1 MAGGEEAMA
10 LLAVAVLV
18 EVAVAVLA
26 AAALVE
32 VAGAAAE
39 DAGVAT

>member
-1 MAGGEEAMA
+1 MAP

-18 EVAVAVLA
+18 EVALAVLA
-26 AAALVE
+26 EAALVE

-39 DAGVAT
+39 AAGVAT

>member
-1 MAGGEEAMA
+1 MAA
-10 LLAVAVLV
+10 LPAVAVLV

-26 AAALVE
+26 EAALVE

-39 DAGVAT
+39 AASVAT

>member
-10 LLAVAVLV
+10 ALLAVLV
-18 EVAVAVLA
+18 EVALAVLA
-26 AAALVE
+26 EAALVE

-39 DAGVAT
+39 AAGVAT

>member
-1 MAGGEEAMA
+1 MAA

-18 EVAVAVLA
+18 EVALAVLA
-26 AAALVE
+26 EAALVE

-39 DAGVAT
+39 AAGVAT